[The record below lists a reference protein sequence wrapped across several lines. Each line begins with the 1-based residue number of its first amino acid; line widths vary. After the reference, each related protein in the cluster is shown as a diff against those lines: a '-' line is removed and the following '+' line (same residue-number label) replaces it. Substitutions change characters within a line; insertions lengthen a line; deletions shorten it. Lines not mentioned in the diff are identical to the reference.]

1 MRRVWLHIAF
11 WVVYVL
17 QDTVLAYTWVGPAFK
32 DIPQM
37 KMLGIAIQAAL
48 INMPWKMTLS
58 YFLLYVSIPKISA
71 GLQPMS
77 RIITEI
83 ILVFA
88 GCVIGYRMGSHYILY
103 ALVYGGTI
111 PDGNVLG
118 IGNVIIATMDIGF
131 IAGLAATIKFVKIQL
146 ADKERVQNLTKEKL
160 GAELKFLRN

>member
-71 GLQPMS
+71 GL
-77 RIITEI
+77 
-83 ILVFA
+83 
-88 GCVIGYRMGSHYILY
+88 
-103 ALVYGGTI
+103 
-111 PDGNVLG
+111 
-118 IGNVIIATMDIGF
+118 
-131 IAGLAATIKFVKIQL
+131 
-146 ADKERVQNLTKEKL
+146 
-160 GAELKFLRN
+160 